1 VFLFRARGAGAF
13 MPRARLVHDY
23 GQRIRRV
30 GGCAV
35 ALADWT
41 GDGRLDLLAG
51 GIENGV
57 WLLPNEGLREGLPVF
72 GVARKLELDETEPTP
87 HRDPG
92 PLVVDW
98 DGDGVD
104 DLLVG
109 YGMGNVVFYK
119 GVVEE
124 GVHRVE
130 LGQILLQPA
139 YAQEPEELAR
149 SELTGAL
156 EPVVERSHK
165 LAKPAAFDWNGDG
178 RLDLLVGDSFSAVGP
193 APALDAQQF
202 VQLQELRKEESEAA
216 QLLGFARR
224 ALRGQVEKEFGPR
237 EKYRGDWGE
246 WQELT
251 DERMEALVAADP
263 TCQKLGRE
271 LGEISA
277 RRAAFDAPRVTHGY
291 VWVYLRKGAP
301 EATAAPAR

>member
-1 VFLFRARGAGAF
+1 VFLFRGRGAGAF
-13 MPRARLVHDY
+13 EPRERLMHDF
-23 GQRIRRV
+23 GPRIRRV

-35 ALADWT
+35 AVADWT

-57 WLLPNEGLREGLPVF
+57 WLIPNAGLRDGLPVF
-72 GVARKLELDETEPTP
+72 GVPRKLELDETEPTP

-98 DGDGVD
+98 DGDGVP

-109 YGMGNVVFYK
+109 YGMGNIVFYK
-119 GVVEE
+119 GVVED
-124 GVHRVE
+124 GVHGVE
-130 LGQILLQPA
+130 LGQVLLQPA

-165 LAKPAAFDWNGDG
+165 LAKLAAFDWNGDG
-178 RLDLLVGDSFSAVGP
+178 KLDLLVGDSFSAVGP
-193 APALDAQQF
+193 APPLDAQQF
-202 VQLQELRKEESEAA
+202 VRLQEL
-216 QLLGFARR
+216 
-224 ALRGQVEKEFGPR
+224 VEKEFGPR

-251 DERMEALVAADP
+251 DERMEALVAADE
-263 TCQKLGRE
+263 TCRKLGRK
-271 LGEISA
+271 LDEIGA
-277 RRAAFDAPRVTHGY
+277 QRAAFDAPRVTHGY
-291 VWVYLRKGAP
+291 VWVYLRKNPPGPSAR
-301 EATAAPAR
+301 PAR